1 MSYILEALKRSEQ
14 ERKQQL
20 RPGSF
25 DPEGGILHLR
35 KRQTPVWV
43 YLLVIVLL
51 LNLGLMLGLYWDKL
65 YWDKLVAPEQPVV
78 NETVTVIQ
86 RTPVIQTPVIET
98 PVATVMPA
106 TGKFAPSQTESQF
119 SETESYTYIQ
129 PDSPTQPDAPIQ
141 ADALAESVP
150 QDALTPGAASQHEM
164 TSQEGVVSDETE
176 VWDIVAPASGQAA
189 SSSNQVDEP
198 LQAEPMATKPA
209 RAVPVK
215 PPMLADTTPLLQEL
229 DAGFTSS
236 VPAIA
241 FNSHIYSQSPDARRV
256 MINNIYLREGEGF
269 SGLNVLEIGEEYV
282 VFDRQGRRFKLPVM
296 KDWNP

>member
-65 YWDKLVAPEQPVV
+65 YWDKLTAPEQPVV
-78 NETVTVIQ
+78 NETAAVIQ
-86 RTPVIQTPVIET
+86 RLPTVQAPVIET
-98 PVATVMPA
+98 PAIAAMP
-106 TGKFAPSQTESQF
+106 TRRPPDVSSTEDELSEALPAAHVNF
-119 SETESYTYIQ
+119 SETESYTYIE
-129 PDSPTQPDAPIQ
+129 PADQ
-141 ADALAESVP
+141 AE
-150 QDALTPGAASQHEM
+150 PGAAAGESLQAEASQD
-164 TSQEGVVSDETE
+164 GVISDETE
-176 VWDIVAPASGQAA
+176 AWDIVAPASGQTAPA
-189 SSSNQVDEP
+189 RVQVDAP
-198 LQAEPMATKPA
+198 VRTAPTAVKPVKT
-209 RAVPVK
+209 VPAK

-241 FNSHIYSQSPDARRV
+241 FNSHIFSQTPDARRV
-256 MINNIYLREGEGF
+256 MINNIYLRQGEGF
-269 SGLNVLEIGEEYV
+269 SGLTVLEIGEEYV
-282 VFDRQGRRFKLPVM
+282 VFDKQGRHFKLPVM

>member
-51 LNLGLMLGLYWDKL
+51 LNLGLMLGLYWDKM
-65 YWDKLVAPEQPVV
+65 ATTEQPIV
-78 NETVTVIQ
+78 NETVAPIQ
-86 RTPVIQTPVIET
+86 RTPVIQAPVIST
-98 PVATVMPA
+98 PVATMMPA
-106 TGKFAPSQTESQF
+106 TGKSAAPSQF
-119 SETESYTYIQ
+119 SVQESYTYIQ
-129 PDSPTQPDAPIQ
+129 PDSPAQPDTPVYP
-141 ADALAESVP
+141 DSPTETLP
-150 QDALTPGAASQHEM
+150 QDTRAPNMGSQHEM
-164 TSQEGVVSDETE
+164 TNQEGIVSDETE

-209 RAVPVK
+209 RTVPVK
-215 PPMLADTTPLLQEL
+215 PPTLADTTPLLQEL

-241 FNSHIYSQSPDARRV
+241 FNSHIFSQSPDARRV

-269 SGLNVLEIGEEYV
+269 SGFTVLEIGEEYV